1 MRGCA
6 HHEEEEEMIQHYPN
20 ATQVSGLQRRGLR
33 GAVLQGG
40 QGHVRRRGPR
50 KLARYPFGIAG
61 KVADVMI
68 LERNVNGQPGLVV
81 QQAGA
86 TVTVVA
92 FTVTAG
98 RITHIW
104 AVRNPE
110 KLRSWST
117 QGGCRSPTCGEI
129 PAQVAER

>member
-1 MRGCA
+1 MYAGEGR
-6 HHEEEEEMIQHYPN
+6 E
-20 ATQVSGLQRRGLR
+20 
-33 GAVLQGG
+33 
-40 QGHVRRRGPR
+40 

-61 KVADVMI
+61 KVADVTI
-68 LERNVNGQPGLVV
+68 PERNVNGQPGPVV

-98 RITHIW
+98 RITRIW

-110 KLRSWST
+110 KLRSW
-117 QGGCRSPTCGEI
+117 
-129 PAQVAER
+129 PAEGQVPQTDMRPGQWQ